1 MLMSAVHPPPSVTSM
16 HSAPTLVGPISVRV
30 KVDTQVMGK
39 FAKVGRMPFI
49 PCLRDTKIRFYELS

>member
-30 KVDTQVMGK
+30 KVDTRVMETL
-39 FAKVGRMPFI
+39 AKVGRIGCHLFHALI
-49 PCLRDTKIRFYELS
+49 SFKVKSL